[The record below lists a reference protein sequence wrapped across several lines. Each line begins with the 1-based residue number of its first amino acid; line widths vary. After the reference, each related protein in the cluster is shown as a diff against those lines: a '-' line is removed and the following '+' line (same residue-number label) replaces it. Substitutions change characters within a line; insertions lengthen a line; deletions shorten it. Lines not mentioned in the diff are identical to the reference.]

1 MALVREAEEEG
12 HVGDFCAARQ
22 ERPCPFH
29 AEAKDVRMEWKADTT
44 PELPE
49 QHEAVRPDRVG
60 QFLERRWSGHAGRKE
75 LSRPIDGTPLHP
87 QSEIGS

>member
-1 MALVREAEEEG
+1 MALVRKAEEEG
-12 HVGDFCAARQ
+12 HVGDFCAPRQ

-29 AEAKDVRMEWKADTT
+29 PEAKDVGVGRKADTT

-60 QFLERRWSGHAGRKE
+60 QFLERRRSGHAGRKE

-87 QSEIGS
+87 QSEIRS